1 MPYFSFHYLMRHS
14 KWVNN
19 SRIINSQDIYTIYWG
34 WGASG
39 PFNPPYTFNNRFDFP
54 LVFIDVFGFYSF
66 AQSNLQIL
74 CFGPFIKDVIN
85 QGEGE
90 FSKRWSYLISLFS
103 KSRSFSCPPPPH
115 PVALYVKT
123 SHKIF
128 LIIYDAQK
136 TNYNLTTWS
145 LNILEK
151 SCTITFIRANK
162 IVTHTP

>member
-39 PFNPPYTFNNRFDFP
+39 PFNPPYTFNNSFDFP

-74 CFGPFIKDVIN
+74 CFGPFIKDAIN
-85 QGEGE
+85 QGGGE
-90 FSKRWSYLISLFS
+90 FSKRWSYLIRLFS
-103 KSRSFSCPPPPH
+103 KSDDEGGGGSKISKKMMTSFMNGPF
-115 PVALYVKT
+115 ALM
-123 SHKIF
+123 
-128 LIIYDAQK
+128 
-136 TNYNLTTWS
+136 S
-145 LNILEK
+145 LNLRK
-151 SCTITFIRANK
+151 N
-162 IVTHTP
+162 

>member
-19 SRIINSQDIYTIYWG
+19 SRIINSQDIYTIHG
-34 WGASG
+34 GGANW
-39 PFNPPYTFNNRFDFP
+39 PFNPPYTFIYFFR
-54 LVFIDVFGFYSF
+54 L
-66 AQSNLQIL
+66 
-74 CFGPFIKDVIN
+74 
-85 QGEGE
+85 
-90 FSKRWSYLISLFS
+90 
-103 KSRSFSCPPPPH
+103 RSPYFELKCKIHEMFCIHPMFLSPPH
-115 PVALYVKT
+115 PMALYVKT